1 MDNKTIFIRTDKGND
16 EVRSKPGQLF
26 GDIKRVLPMVDGIAT
41 FGEISKRVAPS
52 LRKSLNEVF
61 LELEKSGFIHDAAMA
76 GNIPKLVVPPKIVA
90 PPIKKPGNG
99 GLGELDFTTAPA
111 PGAMATEKAGQEA
124 DKLKAAAEAQAHA
137 EAEAELKHKAEAA
150 SIRAEAEARARQEIE
165 AARLKAEQDAAKM
178 HEEVELARQKA
189 AAKAHAREEAE
200 RRAREEAEAARA
212 KAEQEAAKIRAE
224 LEAEKA
230 RAQAREEAERRARE
244 AAETEK
250 LKMEREAELAR
261 QKAAAEAHAREEAER
276 SAREEAEAARVKAE
290 QETARLKAEARAR
303 EEAEAARIKA
313 EQEAAKARE
322 EAELARQKAAAEAR
336 EREEAERRAR
346 EEAEA
351 ARVKAEQE
359 AARAKAEAQARE
371 EAEAARIKAEQE
383 AAKAREEAELARQ
396 KAAAEARAR
405 EEAERRA
412 REEAEAARVKAE
424 QEAAR
429 IRAELEAARAEAEA
443 EAKAREEAECR
454 AREAAEAA
462 RLMAE
467 QEAETA
473 RIRAEREIAKV
484 REEAELAIQVAA
496 AEAREREEAG
506 QRARAEAE
514 AKAAEET
521 ERRARKVEEAARLTV
536 EQETG
541 AHEEAVQAV
550 DTAVGIVLLQPTQ
563 DRAQGTVVSEAIGPV
578 SHGEKTAR
586 STSATVLFIDVVG
599 YTRQSVNKQIKIK
612 KQFTRLLADC
622 LKAQGGDCILLD
634 TGDGAAVGFLQHPED
649 ALQVAAQFRDRLAAN
664 QHKDYPGLHVR
675 IGIHLGPINVAEDMN
690 GQRNMVGDGINDAQ
704 RVMSFAGS
712 DQIYISR
719 PYYDFVSR
727 LNDEYAELFQYRGQ
741 KKDKHGRE
749 HHIYELVRA
758 DVHLAGGIQPQI
770 TGAAAEIN
778 LEPFSFTLPEVMPEP
793 ELRHRE
799 ESKAGKGD
807 AALLGVI
814 GLLVQPESKPADVE
828 APQKI
833 TTPAEP
839 QTPEPA
845 MAEKPEK
852 PVAEARIPSEE
863 EVRKAVEQHSKIW
876 EQAEQRAV
884 ENARAIAERASRPQ
898 PEAVMPQ
905 PEVRQRKPIPW
916 GKMGAALFVLMLIL
930 SFALPFV
937 LPTQGYAT
945 RVEQHLAAQ
954 LKQPVHVG
962 HLAGRLLPT
971 PRLELKDVS
980 IGEKKQIQAQQA
992 RVDFAFSALFS
1003 SVRPIN
1009 LVVLERVQV
1018 DGAALP
1024 QVSSWLQQAAADRQ
1038 YPVAKILFDQGML
1051 ETNGIKF
1058 SGVGGELKF
1067 DQDGKFGQAK
1077 LHAEQGKYALDINAA
1092 PENKLLLSLMVRGNA
1107 SPLLPDWVF
1116 DELNVKGEL
1125 AGDSLKITS
1134 LDGHIHGGKLLGEAL
1149 VDWRSGWRA
1158 QGTLTANAV
1167 DLKNVSKVLD
1177 GNMDVTVNFLMQSP
1191 ALDKLAA
1198 SAAMNGSFV
1207 INKGTIN
1214 GMDIVETVR
1223 LRSRENLPGG
1233 RTHFDQLSG
1242 NLSVAN
1248 GEYHFRQL
1256 KIDAGVLK
1264 ATGAVDVVGRSVSG
1278 QVSANLAMRAD
1289 MGPVTLQVGGASDSP
1304 TLRAVR

>member
-52 LRKSLNEVF
+52 LRQSLNEVF
-61 LELEKSGFIHDAAMA
+61 LELEKGGFIHDAAKA
-76 GNIPKLVVPPKIVA
+76 GNIPKLVVPPKIVT
-90 PPIKKPGNG
+90 PPIKKTGNG

-111 PGAMATEKAGQEA
+111 SGAMATEKAGQEA
-124 DKLKAAAEAQAHA
+124 DKLKAAAEAQARA
-137 EAEAELKHKAEAA
+137 EAEAEVKHKAEAA
-150 SIRAEAEARARQEIE
+150 SIRAEAEAKARQEIE

-189 AAKAHAREEAE
+189 AAKAHVREEAE
-200 RRAREEAEAARA
+200 RHAREEAEAARA
-212 KAEQEAAKIRAE
+212 KAEQEAAIIRAE

-244 AAETEK
+244 TAETEK
-250 LKMEREAELAR
+250 LKMEHEAELAR
-261 QKAAAEAHAREEAER
+261 QKAAAEASAREEAER
-276 SAREEAEAARVKAE
+276 RAREEAEAARARAE
-290 QETARLKAEARAR
+290 QETARLKAEAQAR

-322 EAELARQKAAAEAR
+322 EAERRAREEAEAARARAEQETARLKAEAQAREEAEAARIKAEQEVAKAREEAELTKQKAVAEAR

-359 AARAKAEAQARE
+359 AAR
-371 EAEAARIKAEQE
+371 IH
-383 AAKAREEAELARQ
+383 
-396 KAAAEARAR
+396 
-405 EEAERRA
+405 
-412 REEAEAARVKAE
+412 
-424 QEAAR
+424 
-429 IRAELEAARAEAEA
+429 AELEAARARAEA

-467 QEAETA
+467 QEAEAA
-473 RIRAEREIAKV
+473 RIRAGQEIAKM
-484 REEAELAIQVAA
+484 REEAELAMQVAA
-496 AEAREREEAG
+496 AEAREREEAE

-514 AKAAEET
+514 AKAVEET
-521 ERRARKVEEAARLTV
+521 ERRTREAEEVARLTV

-550 DTAVGIVLLQPTQ
+550 DAAVGVMLIQPTQ
-563 DRAQGTVVSEAIGPV
+563 DWVQDKVASEAARPV
-578 SHGEKTAR
+578 SPGEKTAR
-586 STSATVLFIDVVG
+586 FTSATVLFIDVVG
-599 YTRQSVNKQIKIK
+599 YTRQSANKQIKIK

-622 LKAQGGDCILLD
+622 LKVQGADYILLD

-727 LNDEYAELFQYRGQ
+727 LNDEYADLFQYRGQ
-741 KKDKHGRE
+741 KMDKHGRE

-770 TGAAAEIN
+770 TGTAAEIN

-793 ELRHRE
+793 ELHHRE
-799 ESKAGKGD
+799 EIKAGKGD
-807 AALLGVI
+807 TALLDEI
-814 GLLVQPESKPADVE
+814 GRLTQPESKPADVE
-828 APQKI
+828 MPQKNA
-833 TTPAEP
+833 TPAEP

-845 MAEKPEK
+845 MAEKTEK

-863 EVRKAVEQHSKIW
+863 EVKKAAEQHSKIW
-876 EQAEQRAV
+876 EQAEQRAM
-884 ENARAIAERASRPQ
+884 ENARAIAERASQ
-898 PEAVMPQ
+898 PQ
-905 PEVRQRKPIPW
+905 PEVVMPPVQAKQRKPIPW

-930 SFALPFV
+930 LFAVPFV

-945 RVEQHLAAQ
+945 RIEQHLAAQ
-954 LKQPVHVG
+954 LKQPVHIG

-971 PRLELKDVS
+971 PRLELSDVS

-1003 SVRPIN
+1003 SARPIN
-1009 LVVLERVQV
+1009 FVVLEKVQV

-1038 YPVAKILFDQGML
+1038 YPVAKILLDQGML

-1058 SGVGGELKF
+1058 AGVGGELNF
-1067 DQDGKFGQAK
+1067 DQDGKFSQAK

-1092 PENKLLLSLMVRGNA
+1092 PENKLLLSAMVRGNA
-1107 SPLLPDWVF
+1107 SPFLPDWVF

-1125 AGDSLKITS
+1125 TGDSLKITS
-1134 LDGHIHGGKLLGEAL
+1134 LDGHIHGGKLSGEAL
-1149 VDWRSGWRA
+1149 IDWRSDWRA
-1158 QGTLTANAV
+1158 QGMLTANAV
-1167 DLKNVSKVLD
+1167 DLKNVSQVLG
-1177 GNMDVTVNFLMQSP
+1177 GNMDATVNFLMQSP
-1191 ALDKLAA
+1191 VLDKLAA
-1198 SAAMNGSFV
+1198 SAVMNGSFV
-1207 INKGTIN
+1207 IDKGTIN
-1214 GMDIVETVR
+1214 GVDIVETVR

-1242 NLSVAN
+1242 NLSFAN

-1278 QVSANLAMRAD
+1278 QVSANLTMRAD
-1289 MGPVTLQVGGASDSP
+1289 MGTVTLQVGGASDSP